1 MADDPAD
8 NLDEKDEEFEALDG
22 AVNSGDNGAEVD
34 VIRVSGMYE
43 EWFLDYASYV
53 ILERAVPH
61 VNDGFK
67 PVQRRLLHS
76 LKELDD
82 GRYNKVA
89 NVVGNTMKYHPH
101 GDASIADALVALGQK
116 ELLIDTQG
124 NWGNTLTGDRAAAPR
139 YIEARLS
146 KFALEV
152 VFNPKTTEWQLS
164 YDGRN
169 KEPVTLPVKF
179 PMLVAQGVEGI
190 AVGLSCKILPHNF
203 IEIIDAS
210 VNYLQGRKTKIY
222 PDFMGGGMVD
232 VSNYNDGLRGGKIRV
247 RAKISAID
255 KKTLLISEIPFGT
268 TTTSLID
275 SILKA
280 NDKGKIKIK
289 KIEDNTSE
297 FCEIQVHLAPGVS
310 PDKTIDALYAFTDC
324 EVSIS
329 PNAVIIEEDK
339 PRFVTISEI
348 LQQNVEHTK
357 DLLQL
362 ELEIKKRELEEQWHF
377 SSLEKIFIENKIYI
391 DFDGKTYDEA
401 IEVTHKLL
409 KPHIK
414 HLKRAVTDEDVKK
427 LLEIRMRRITK
438 HDADKADTFIAQLE
452 EELAK
457 VQHSL
462 DNLIE
467 FAIDYFKG
475 LKKRYSEGKER
486 KTEIKSF
493 ETIVRSKVAVANVK
507 LYVNKAEGFA
517 GTSLRKSDS
526 EFVCDCSDIDDIIVI
541 RKNGEMM
548 VSKIS
553 DKAFFGKDI
562 LYINVWK
569 KGDTRT
575 IYNLIYFDGKSKYS
589 MVKRFAVTSITR
601 DKAYHI
607 SAGNPG
613 SKIHYMSVN
622 RNGEAEVVR
631 VVLRQKPKIKNL
643 KFDFDFAEINI
654 KGRGAKGNIL
664 TKNLVHKIE
673 LKEQGVSTLSARKIW
688 WDDTVSRLNADGRG
702 SLVGEFKAEDKIVAI
717 MDDGTY
723 RMYPQSLNTHF
734 EEHMIILDKFDPEQV
749 FSMVHYDGEK
759 GQHFVKRFVL
769 EPSEKVQSL
778 LTDHEDS
785 KLDIISKHTFP
796 VVKVEFDKR
805 SSNRS
810 PEIVELHDFIAVK
823 GYKALGN
830 RLSADKVKQVTEL
843 DPLPEPEKPKTE
855 ETSSEEIEGTNAEQS
870 NSGNEKNEG
879 SESPQSNAKPQ
890 ATEVKEAPEK
900 KAPKAA
906 EKKVEHKE
914 IEKPGVKKSATK
926 KATTKKAKPKEE
938 KNKKEE
944 AKEEKPT
951 SENKSKPKTEPTK
964 KADSKPKKKGDDD
977 DDDIPPEGPVQITL
991 EL

>member
-1 MADDPAD
+1 MSEDSTD
-8 NLDEKDEEFEALDG
+8 NIDEKDEEFEALD
-22 AVNSGDNGAEVD
+22 SDTDIGDGGEDD
-34 VIRVSGMYE
+34 VIRVSGMYK

-67 PVQRRLLHS
+67 PVQRRILHS

-152 VFNPKTTEWQLS
+152 VFNPKTTNWQLS

-169 KEPVTLPVKF
+169 KEPITLPVKF
-179 PMLVAQGVEGI
+179 PMLLAHGVEGI

-203 IEIIDAS
+203 IEIIEAS
-210 VNYLQGRKTKIY
+210 INFLQGRKTKIY
-222 PDFMGGGMVD
+222 PDFLGGGMVD

-255 KKTLLISEIPFGT
+255 KKTLLISEVPFAT
-268 TTTSLID
+268 TTTSVIE

-297 FCEIQVHLAPGVS
+297 FCEIQVLLATGVS

-329 PNAVIIEEDK
+329 PNAVIIEDDK

-348 LQQNVEHTK
+348 LQLNVDHSK
-357 DLLQL
+357 DLLKL
-362 ELEIKKRELEEQWHF
+362 ELEIRKGELEEQWHF

-414 HLKRAVTDEDVKK
+414 HLKRAITDEDVKR

-438 HDADKADTFIAQLE
+438 HDADKADNFITQLE
-452 EELAK
+452 EELAQ
-457 VQHSL
+457 VQHHL
-462 DNLIE
+462 DNLVE
-467 FAIDYFKG
+467 YAIDYYKG

-493 ETIVRSKVAVANVK
+493 ETIERSKVAVANVK
-507 LYVNKAEGFA
+507 LYVNMAEGFA
-517 GTSLRKSDS
+517 GTSLKKSDS

-541 RKNGEMM
+541 RKSGEMM
-548 VSKIS
+548 VSRIS

-562 LYINVWK
+562 AYINVWK
-569 KGDTRT
+569 KGDNRT

-601 DKAYHI
+601 DKEYHV
-607 SAGNPG
+607 SAGAPG

-622 RNGEAEVVR
+622 RNGEAEVVK
-631 VVLRQKPKIKNL
+631 VLLRQKPKIKNL
-643 KFDFDFAEINI
+643 KFDFDFTEIGI
-654 KGRGAKGNIL
+654 KGRSAKGNIL

-673 LKEQGVSTLSARKIW
+673 IKEEGISTLGARKIW
-688 WDDTVSRLNADGRG
+688 WDDTVSRLNADERG
-702 SLVGEFKAEDKIVAI
+702 KLVGEFKAEDKIVAI
-717 MDDGTY
+717 MDDGSY

-734 EEHMIILDKFDPEQV
+734 EENMIIIEKFDPEQV
-749 FSMVHYDGEK
+749 FSLVYYDGEK

-769 EPSEKVQSL
+769 ESSEKAQSL
-778 LTDHEDS
+778 LTEHEDS
-785 KLDIISKHTFP
+785 RLEVISKHTFP

-805 SSNRS
+805 SSKNKD
-810 PEIVELHDFIAVK
+810 PETVELHDFIAVK

-830 RLSADKVKQVTEL
+830 RLSADKVRQVTEL
-843 DPLPEPEKPKTE
+843 EPLTEPDKPEPE
-855 ETSSEEIEGTNAEQS
+855 EQ
-870 NSGNEKNEG
+870 N
-879 SESPQSNAKPQ
+879 
-890 ATEVKEAPEK
+890 TEVIEAEVVTEK
-900 KAPKAA
+900 KPIAVQAAEEEPADEEMPIKESKIEQKAA
-906 EKKVEHKE
+906 PVKK
-914 IEKPGVKKSATK
+914 EKPVAKESVKEKPAKKETPSAMPIKEVGTS
-926 KATTKKAKPKEE
+926 KAKSI
-938 KNKKEE
+938 KKEE
-944 AKEEKPT
+944 SKKP
-951 SENKSKPKTEPTK
+951 NANSKQ
-964 KADSKPKKKGDDD
+964 KGDDD
-977 DDDIPPEGPVQITL
+977 DDEVPPEGPVQITL